1 MSRPN
6 AVLRLLY
13 TFYLQAGTSR
23 ATCYDAL
30 LYIFQEVHLIRSAWL
45 RGVAAGS
52 LALGGVARASP
63 ARADAK
69 QMLIAEPQHTIGY
82 LPLYVAIQ
90 NGYFGKDYAVSVE
103 TLPSSGSAHTD
114 AVLGGKAWGFI
125 GGPEHNAFADVK
137 GANLRAICNIV
148 NRGNV
153 YFVARKGLTVGKDL
167 HAFLKG
173 KTLVT
178 NGYGSTPNSITRYV
192 ALQNK
197 LDPAKDINLQEVIV
211 TAVPVIMSQGKADVA
226 IITEP
231 MLSKGIQDGIWEQP
245 FLNVP
250 ASLGAYAYSTINVTL
265 NTITSD
271 PAGTKAFVMGMIKG
285 MAFIRDNH
293 DGALAAASKEFPD
306 VARAIMK
313 ASLQRA
319 YDDKLW
325 EWSGQISTGAVKT
338 AEAVVKEAGLLKED
352 VPYAEIVDLRYVPK

>member
-1 MSRPN
+1 
-6 AVLRLLY
+6 
-13 TFYLQAGTSR
+13 
-23 ATCYDAL
+23 
-30 LYIFQEVHLIRSAWL
+30 LIRSAWL
-45 RGVAAGS
+45 RGAAAGS
-52 LALGGVARASP
+52 LALGGLAP
-63 ARADAK
+63 GIARADAK
-69 QMLIAEPQHTIGY
+69 QILVAEPQHTIGY

-90 NGYFGKDYAVSVE
+90 NGYFGRDLAVSVE

-153 YFVARKGLTVGKDL
+153 YFVARKGLSAGKDL
-167 HAFLKG
+167 HAFMKG

-192 ALQNK
+192 AIQNK
-197 LDPAKDINLQEVIV
+197 LDPAKDINLQEVV
-211 TAVPVIMSQGKADVA
+211 VSAVPAIMSQGKADIA

-250 ASLGAYAYSTINVTL
+250 AALGPYAYSTINVQL
-265 NTITSD
+265 STITSD
-271 PAGTKAFVMGMIKG
+271 PAGTKAFVLGMIRG
-285 MAFIRDNH
+285 LAFVRDNH
-293 DGALAAASKEFPD
+293 DGAIAAAMKEFPD
-306 VARAIMK
+306 VTLPIMK
-313 ASLQRA
+313 ASMQRA

-325 EWSGQISTGAVKT
+325 EWSGRITPGAVKT
-338 AEAVVKEAGLLKED
+338 AEAVVKEAGLLKDD
-352 VPYAEIVDLRYVPK
+352 VAYDEIVDLRYVPK

>member
-1 MSRPN
+1 
-6 AVLRLLY
+6 
-13 TFYLQAGTSR
+13 
-23 ATCYDAL
+23 
-30 LYIFQEVHLIRSAWL
+30 L

-52 LALGGVARASP
+52 LALAGAAPGI

-90 NGYFGKDYAVSVE
+90 NGYFGKDFAVSVE

-114 AVLGGKAWGFI
+114 AVLGGKAWAFI

-153 YFVARKGLTVGKDL
+153 YFVARKGITAGKDL
-167 HAFLKG
+167 HTFLKG

-178 NGYGSTPNSITRYV
+178 IGYGGTPNSITRYV
-192 ALQNK
+192 AIQNK
-197 LDPAKDINLQEVIV
+197 LDPAKDVNLQEVVVNAI
-211 TAVPVIMSQGKADVA
+211 PVIMSQGKADIA
-226 IITEP
+226 IVTEP

-245 FLNVP
+245 FYNAP
-250 ASLGAYAYSTINVTL
+250 ALLGPYAYSTINVTL
-265 NTITSD
+265 TTITSD
-271 PAGTKAFVMGMIKG
+271 PVTTKAFVNGMIKG

-293 DGALAAASKEFPD
+293 DGAMAAAMKEFPD
-306 VARAIMK
+306 VTPAIMK
-313 ASLQRA
+313 ASMQRA

-325 EWSGQISTGAVKT
+325 EWSGKITPGAVKT
-338 AEAVVKEAGLLKED
+338 AEAVVKEAGLLKDD
-352 VPYAEIVDLRYVPK
+352 VPYNDIIDLRYVPK

>member
-1 MSRPN
+1 
-6 AVLRLLY
+6 
-13 TFYLQAGTSR
+13 
-23 ATCYDAL
+23 
-30 LYIFQEVHLIRSAWL
+30 LIRSAWL

-52 LALGGVARASP
+52 LALAGAAPGI

-90 NGYFGKDYAVSVE
+90 NGYFGKDLAVSVE

-114 AVLGGKAWGFI
+114 AVLGGKAWAFI

-167 HAFLKG
+167 RAFLKG

-178 NGYGSTPNSITRYV
+178 SGYGGTPNSITRYV
-192 ALQNK
+192 TIQNK
-197 LDPAKDINLQEVIV
+197 LDPVKDVNLQEVVVNAI
-211 TAVPVIMSQGKADVA
+211 PVIMSQGKADIA
-226 IITEP
+226 IVTEP

-245 FLNVP
+245 FYNAP
-250 ASLGAYAYSTINVTL
+250 AALGPYAYSTINVTL

-271 PAGTKAFVMGMIKG
+271 PVSTKAFVNGMIKG
-285 MAFIRDNH
+285 MAFVRDT
-293 DGALAAASKEFPD
+293 AT
-306 VARAIMK
+306 ARWR
-313 ASLQRA
+313 SR
-319 YDDKLW
+319 
-325 EWSGQISTGAVKT
+325 
-338 AEAVVKEAGLLKED
+338 
-352 VPYAEIVDLRYVPK
+352 

>member
-1 MSRPN
+1 
-6 AVLRLLY
+6 
-13 TFYLQAGTSR
+13 
-23 ATCYDAL
+23 
-30 LYIFQEVHLIRSAWL
+30 L

-52 LALGGVARASP
+52 LALAGAAPGI

-90 NGYFGKDYAVSVE
+90 NGYFGKDFAVSVE

-114 AVLGGKAWGFI
+114 AVLGGKAWAFI

-153 YFVARKGLTVGKDL
+153 YFVARKGITAGKDL

-178 NGYGSTPNSITRYV
+178 SGYGGTPNSITRYV
-192 ALQNK
+192 AIQNK
-197 LDPAKDINLQEVIV
+197 LDPAKDVNLQEVVVNAI
-211 TAVPVIMSQGKADVA
+211 PVIMSQGKADIA
-226 IITEP
+226 IVTEP

-245 FLNVP
+245 FYNAP
-250 ASLGAYAYSTINVTL
+250 ALLGPYAYSTINVTL
-265 NTITSD
+265 TTITSD
-271 PAGTKAFVMGMIKG
+271 PVTTKAFVNGMIKG

-293 DGALAAASKEFPD
+293 DGAMAAAMKEFPD
-306 VARAIMK
+306 VTPAIMK
-313 ASLQRA
+313 ASMQRA

-325 EWSGQISTGAVKT
+325 EWSGRITPGAVKT
-338 AEAVVKEAGLLKED
+338 AEAVVKEAGLLKDD
-352 VPYAEIVDLRYVPK
+352 VPYNDIIDLRYVPK